1 MLGNA
6 TLLTSHLDVCGG
18 RAVSGALGRP
28 AAGPET
34 SWRTEADAMGCLLVI
49 VGLITPRFVLFVLWV
64 FTDYLSRA
72 YGTWFWP
79 TIGFFFMPTTTL
91 GYAIAQNAFH
101 GVQGWGLVLVIL
113 GVLLDL
119 GLLGGGARNRRRR
132 S

>member
-1 MLGNA
+1 
-6 TLLTSHLDVCGG
+6 
-18 RAVSGALGRP
+18 
-28 AAGPET
+28 
-34 SWRTEADAMGCLLVI
+34 MGCLLVI
-49 VGLITPRFVLFVLWV
+49 VGLITARFVLFVLWV

>member
-1 MLGNA
+1 
-6 TLLTSHLDVCGG
+6 
-18 RAVSGALGRP
+18 
-28 AAGPET
+28 
-34 SWRTEADAMGCLLVI
+34 MGCLLVI